1 MKILPH
7 WLREFV
13 EISADDRQLAADLTA
28 AGIAV
33 EGITSVETQHAAS
46 PAAAPENAFEVE
58 ITPNRV
64 DAMNHYGI
72 ARECA
77 AIYDRDLKP
86 LPVWDRPPSAG
97 QGERS
102 SPAVMS

>member
-1 MKILPH
+1 MKILAN
-7 WLREFV
+7 WLRDFV

-33 EGITSVETQHAAS
+33 EGIASVETQRAAS
-46 PAAAPENAFEVE
+46 PAETVFEVE

-72 ARECA
+72 ARECS
-77 AIYDRDLKP
+77 AIYDKTLKP
-86 LPVWDRPPSAG
+86 LLVWNRPPSAG

-102 SPAVMS
+102 SPAGQ